1 MLYTLSRWNLWTWNI
16 APQCFFLV
24 NFSSR
29 NNMILHFI
37 SLLNLQRISYSITN
51 CIHNSN
57 MVAIISKRLFTL
69 RVVMAV
75 WFWINVKEVDYP
87 NGYWHPGDW
96 KSHTLSPTCR
106 SRYFFHLHRLR
117 SCAESVFYTTSS
129 FHPASSPHSRLSWW
143 MLRGEAEWKS
153 LWHFSLWIL
162 SYFLIFIRGILASYY
177 RQHYKCS
184 QGARYL
190 HFLETSIKLNLFGA
204 HVHPSKY
211 ECALT
216 KTLYNQYEKGK
227 NVQLKQII
235 IHIWFAFYRKL
246 SKSLSQR

>member
-1 MLYTLSRWNLWTWNI
+1 MLNTLSRWNLWTWNI
-16 APQCFFLV
+16 PPQCFFLV

-117 SCAESVFYTTSS
+117 SCAEKVSSTPLPHFIPLPVPIADSPGECCDERQSGRAYDISLCEFY
-129 FHPASSPHSRLSWW
+129 
-143 MLRGEAEWKS
+143 
-153 LWHFSLWIL
+153 
-162 SYFLIFIRGILASYY
+162 LIFW
-177 RQHYKCS
+177 
-184 QGARYL
+184 
-190 HFLETSIKLNLFGA
+190 FLFVGS
-204 HVHPSKY
+204 
-211 ECALT
+211 
-216 KTLYNQYEKGK
+216 
-227 NVQLKQII
+227 
-235 IHIWFAFYRKL
+235 
-246 SKSLSQR
+246 